1 MHGHEEFKYFVIPKT
16 RTEFWLNK
24 INKNKKRDL
33 KNEKTLKYLGWNI
46 ITVWECDLKNEKFE
60 TSVKKI
66 LFEIKV
72 STLNNLIFFI
82 YK

>member
-24 INKNKKRDL
+24 INENKKRDL
-33 KNEKTLKYLGWNI
+33 KNEKTLKDLGWKI

-66 LFEIKV
+66 LFEIK
-72 STLNNLIFFI
+72 TKYL
-82 YK
+82 K